1 MLSLYIARALE
12 HAQYELTEEG
22 RYFGSIPVIPGV
34 WSEAPSLE
42 RCREELREVLE
53 EWIVLSLKRGDPM
66 PVIDTCDLN
75 RVAQHA

>member
-12 HAQYELTEEG
+12 HAQYEFTEEG

-75 RVAQHA
+75 RVAQHT